1 MNIDD
6 ITTESEAMTALHTLR
21 ARFQWAGTMFNR
33 EDVDCLLQGEHEM
46 DITDDIWDAVAW
58 TWEWRK
64 GLTEIITERGFEI
77 ISDAVSDVLSSG
89 DYDDGDPT

>member
-6 ITTESEAMTALHTLR
+6 ITTESEAFTALHTLR

-33 EDVDCLLQGEHEM
+33 EDVDAVLQGEHEM
-46 DITDDIWDAVAW
+46 DVTDDIWNAVLN

-77 ISDAVSDVLSSG
+77 ISDAVSDVLYNSG
-89 DYDDGDPT
+89 ESLADR